1 MEGERE
7 QMSSPNFEAISG
19 QLSQLLG
26 VRVAPR
32 PSARVGGGDI
42 NEAWRWPTDA
52 GSIFVKL
59 SVPAHLTMF
68 EAEQAGLEELAAAQ
82 AVRVPRPLAVGIFGD
97 AAYLALEW
105 IDFGVARQDSEAQ
118 MGEQLAWQHRVLA
131 REFGWT
137 RDNTIGSTPQ
147 INTPHAHWPTF
158 FREQRLRFQLDLAAR
173 NGHGGA
179 LQLRGARLLELMD
192 AFFTS
197 YQPVPS
203 LLHGDLWGGN
213 WNVDAAGRPVIFD
226 PAVYYGDRETDIA
239 MTRLFGGFGNRFYTA
254 YHSTWPLDQ
263 AAGTRR
269 TLYNLYHVLNH
280 LNLFGGG
287 YLAQAED
294 MIARLLAELGA

>member
-1 MEGERE
+1 
-7 QMSSPNFEAISG
+7 MSSPNFAALAALLTR
-19 QLSQLLG
+19 QLG
-26 VRVAPR
+26 VGVAAR
-32 PSARVGGGDI
+32 PAARVSGGCI
-42 NEAWRWPTDA
+42 NDTWRWPTDT

-59 SVPAHLTMF
+59 TAPARVTMF
-68 EAEQAGLEELAAAQ
+68 EAEQAGLEELAAAK
-82 AVRVPRPLAVGIFGD
+82 AVRVPRPLAVGVAAD

-105 IDFGVARQDSEAQ
+105 VEFGAAQPASEAQ
-118 MGEQLAWQHRVLA
+118 LGEELAWQHRVLA
-131 REFGWT
+131 RDFGWT
-137 RDNTIGSTPQ
+137 RDNTLGSTPQ
-147 INTPHAHWPTF
+147 CNAPHAHWPVF
-158 FREQRLRFQLDLAAR
+158 FREHRLRAQLDLAAS

-179 LQLRGARLLELMD
+179 LQSRGARLLESMD

-213 WNVDAAGRPVIFD
+213 WGADSAGRPVIFD

-280 LNLFGGG
+280 LNLLGGG

-294 MIARLLAELGA
+294 MIARLLAELGG